1 MKNNASMETRTP
13 GIARKYSLPIAILAI
28 VLVVAAGPI
37 AATFSV
43 FADHSHK
50 RLQLHVRSD
59 LNFGRLSS
67 ESTDTKTFEN
77 ALVVGKGKTSAIG
90 FAFVSG
96 ATTWDKVFSGIS
108 IVVQNHRE
116 ENGEGNHGH
125 GSGHDDGSGSIMAE
139 EKGRGNHGH
148 KSGTDNGRSSD
159 TDDEFHAQVACISLG
174 TGVCP
179 EGLPA
184 AFTPRASTTY
194 DYVVSFTTVSTI
206 PSGVTLQTTVSAS

>member
-1 MKNNASMETRTP
+1 MKNNERMEIRTP
-13 GIARKYSLPIAILAI
+13 GIARKYSLPIAILVIA
-28 VLVVAAGPI
+28 LVVLAGPI

-43 FADHSHK
+43 FADSHK

-77 ALVVGKGKTSAIG
+77 ALVVGKVKTSAIG

-108 IVVQNHRE
+108 IVVQAHRE
-116 ENGEGNHGH
+116 ENGKGNHGH
-125 GSGHDDGSGSIMAE
+125 GSGHDNDSGSITAE

-148 KSGTDNGRSSD
+148 KRGTDNGRSSV
-159 TDDEFHAQVACISLG
+159 TDDEANAQVACISLG

-179 EGLPA
+179 EGLTA
-184 AFTPRASTTY
+184 GFTPRASTTY